1 MTAKRRLDKL
11 SRVRAD
17 LTRVVLRAVESAPC
31 STRALAKAA
40 GISHGLIHHIQ
51 RGEIHVTPEIAGRIA
66 KALEQWGTACTAAA
80 RKVRAAARRVPTP
93 RTRGKS

>member
-1 MTAKRRLDKL
+1 M
-11 SRVRAD
+11 SRVRVS
-17 LTRVVLRAVESAPC
+17 LTREVLRAVESAPC

-51 RGEIHVTPEIAGRIA
+51 RGDYHVTPEVAGRIA
-66 KALEQWGTACTAAA
+66 KALERWGAACTAAA
-80 RKVRAAARRVPTP
+80 RKVRAAARRVRTP